1 MLMFRQSDDLKTL
14 KQKII
19 DIHKENKQLSM
30 ENTQMVAEMKTLE
43 KKRKEIKA
51 LNSKVTNFKVL
62 LYINS

>member
-1 MLMFRQSDDLKTL
+1 MFRQSDDLKTL